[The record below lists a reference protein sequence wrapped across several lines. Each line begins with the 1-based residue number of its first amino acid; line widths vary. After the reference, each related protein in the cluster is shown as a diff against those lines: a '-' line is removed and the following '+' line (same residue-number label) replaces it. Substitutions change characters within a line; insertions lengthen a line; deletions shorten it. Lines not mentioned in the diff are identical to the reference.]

1 MALDKRGAPSYITRM
16 RLLLRLATLCLS
28 LALLGGV
35 LLHDLTGAK
44 MSLDM
49 AGAASVMDVEP
60 DDICPACTQDA
71 DEAIVCDVDCTAPVL
86 STARASQAEPF
97 DLISSRLAGT
107 GDLHLAE
114 FDPASD
120 PFPPRTSFL
129 S

>member
-1 MALDKRGAPSYITRM
+1 MVDKRGTASYITRM

-35 LLHDLTGAK
+35 LLHDLAGAK
-44 MSLDM
+44 MSLDI
-49 AGAASVMDVEP
+49 ASAASVMGVEQ

-71 DEAIVCDVDCTAPVL
+71 DEAIVCDMDCTAPVL
-86 STARASQAEPF
+86 STARASQADPF
-97 DLISSRLAGT
+97 DLISTHLARS
-107 GDLHLAE
+107 GDLHLAGL
-114 FDPASD
+114 DPASD

>member
-1 MALDKRGAPSYITRM
+1 MASYVSAM

-28 LALLGGV
+28 LALLSGV
-35 LLHDLTGAK
+35 LLHDLAGAK

-49 AGAASVMDVEP
+49 AGAASMMDVEQ
-60 DDICPACTQDA
+60 DDICPACTQDV
-71 DEAIVCDVDCTAPVL
+71 DEAIVCDMDCTAPVL

-97 DLISSRLAGT
+97 DLVSSRFART
-107 GDLHLAE
+107 GEVHLPGL
-114 FDPASD
+114 DPASD